1 MPLIVPGG
9 TLRLIARPGFSD
21 TAAPI
26 VGFGITPFP
35 EGVVSGDL
43 LHVRLLRNGAAT
55 WRVVQQAV
63 MSEELTA
70 DNPNAHDFNTL
81 YVSGHVGAL
90 CWPDLREHAARVREG
105 GELGALGDAPNT
117 YLL

>member
-21 TAAPI
+21 TSAPI

-35 EGVVSGDL
+35 EEVVVGDL

-55 WRVVQQAV
+55 WRVVRPAV

-70 DNPNAHDFNTL
+70 DNPNGLDFNML
-81 YVSGHVGAL
+81 YESGRVGSL
-90 CWPDLREHAARVREG
+90 CWPDLLEHAQKLKEG
-105 GELGALGDAPNT
+105 GDLAALADTTTT
-117 YLL
+117 YLR